1 MKTNRLFYLMGI
13 ALVLSASCFAQ
24 DTPKIEAG
32 IDYSYA
38 LWNPSNFPSGTT
50 ASGEHFGNGQ
60 SLNGGG
66 GSLVFNFSTVIGI
79 KADVQDYGSFT
90 TTFHN
95 VTVNPLANATS
106 PAVATVSGD
115 LFTYMFGPQLKL
127 HEGRLRPF
135 GEALFGGAHSDIYK
149 HLSTVAGSTFRAPSQ
164 NAFAMVVGG
173 GLDIALNS
181 RITFRPLEVD
191 YLLTRFG
198 STNFGAG
205 NQNSFRYVGG
215 FVFTF

>member
-50 ASGEHFGNGQ
+50 ASGQHFGNGH

-66 GSLVFNFSTVIGI
+66 GSLVFNFSSMIGI
-79 KADVQDYGSFT
+79 KADLQGYGSFT
-90 TTFHN
+90 TTFN
-95 VTVNPLANATS
+95 LLSVS
-106 PAVATVSGD
+106 PGQPSVFKASGN
-115 LFTYMFGPQLKL
+115 LFTYMVGPVVKL
-127 HEGRLRPF
+127 HEGRVRPF
-135 GEALFGGAHSDIYK
+135 GEALFGGAHSNVYQN
-149 HLSTVAGSTFRAPSQ
+149 LSTAAGGAFRAPSN
-164 NAFAMVVGG
+164 NAFAMAIGG
-173 GLDIALNS
+173 GVDIALNS
-181 RITFRPLEVD
+181 RVTFRPLEAD
-191 YLLTRFG
+191 YLVTRFG
-198 STNFGAG
+198 TSNFGAG